1 MPERNRLQFLSS
13 SLWMLCDLL
22 NFESWSMECGMLREP
37 LACLFAGTGSKAAAK
52 ELEKIDALF
61 FHYADRLE
69 DNCIG

>member
-1 MPERNRLQFLSS
+1 MGCSESP
-13 SLWMLCDLL
+13 LL
-22 NFESWSMECGMLREP
+22 FV
-37 LACLFAGTGSKAAAK
+37 CLFAGTGSKAAAK